1 MGVKNEY
8 KLLIGILVL
17 KTGINRTVPRPLENS
32 KYPPICISGK
42 TSGRIL
48 KERCVVDMLLLIL
61 CLLLLTV
68 PGTVRKGSPHP
79 KYGPLQI

>member
-8 KLLIGILVL
+8 KLLIGIPVL
-17 KTGINRTVPRPLENS
+17 KTGINRTVPRSLENS

-48 KERCVVDMLLLIL
+48 NERCVVDMLLLII
-61 CLLLLTV
+61 CLLLLTA

-79 KYGPLQI
+79 KYEPLQI